1 MVVICLMN
9 TFWHSTH
16 IPADTNEVGKT
27 VGNRHIL
34 LIRHGRYFKDGTVAE
49 EKKLTNTGM
58 RQADLTGRYL
68 AKLCP
73 KVTNIFYYLKLV
85 SKV

>member
-34 LIRHGRYFKDGTVAE
+34 LIRHGRYFKDGTIAE

-68 AKLCP
+68 AKFCP

>member
-73 KVTNIFYYLKLV
+73 KVTKKFYYLKLV